1 MADVRL
7 PRSLVQAS
15 YLFFSPGRFSAMD
28 IDQSG
33 QLEANEVQAL
43 LAKDHRWANIEP
55 REDCVKMVS
64 FDLWIDL
71 EYNTNDLD
79 CHSS

>member
-1 MADVRL
+1 
-7 PRSLVQAS
+7 
-15 YLFFSPGRFSAMD
+15 MD

-33 QLEANEVQAL
+33 QLEANEVLAL

-71 EYNTNDLD
+71 EYNTDDLD

>member
-1 MADVRL
+1 
-7 PRSLVQAS
+7 
-15 YLFFSPGRFSAMD
+15 MD

-55 REDCVKMVS
+55 REDCVKMVRVNS
-64 FDLWIDL
+64 RRLSQCCMLTALCSLPVD
-71 EYNTNDLD
+71 E
-79 CHSS
+79 

>member
-1 MADVRL
+1 
-7 PRSLVQAS
+7 
-15 YLFFSPGRFSAMD
+15 MD

-64 FDLWIDL
+64 FGFFSLIQIAML
-71 EYNTNDLD
+71 MVFPHCSL
-79 CHSS
+79 

>member
-7 PRSLVQAS
+7 VVFARSWEIHADGL
-15 YLFFSPGRFSAMD
+15 LFDRFSAMD

-43 LAKDHRWANIEP
+43 LAKDNRWANIEP

-64 FDLWIDL
+64 VP
-71 EYNTNDLD
+71 EYYPFEAVF
-79 CHSS
+79 